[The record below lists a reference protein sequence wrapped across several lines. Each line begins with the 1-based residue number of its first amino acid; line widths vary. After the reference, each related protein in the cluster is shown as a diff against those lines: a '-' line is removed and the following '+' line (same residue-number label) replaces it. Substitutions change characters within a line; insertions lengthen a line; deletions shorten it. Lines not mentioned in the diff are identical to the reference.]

1 MSTKIVESDAMQ
13 LPPVPTMVRRG
24 LCFEKQDPLGMPDSE
39 ANWPLTLTA
48 ACPATP
54 FKDSDRC
61 VGEFSGHASTS
72 NQILP
77 VGKLTFDSNRN
88 ASTTDCVDLN
98 ISPRT
103 RRTFRVSKYRK
114 RCRNACFAPLRS
126 KALCREL
133 MDHLE
138 AHSQRV
144 ERAVC
149 KQRAMHDECL
159 EFLGGVGLQQKR
171 GELSPTVCRVS
182 TNTDLI
188 AVRNPP
194 KESRF
199 GFGDS
204 EKQPLDVQQEDV
216 LKKDLLRTYLRVF
229 SQRTSDLH
237 GLEHKFCI
245 FSVSVESVTL
255 SLIVLNI
262 LFLGLQANEEIM
274 KHAKP
279 QSFDSG
285 RQYVFNYIETAFCA
299 AFVFE
304 ILLVLLANR
313 RELGARFKWFI
324 FDFLLMAL
332 AVAEEAVK
340 LLNLDAP
347 NLNVLRIIRFL
358 RLTRLLRF
366 IRLLRAFRELRV
378 VIMSIIS
385 CIKSLVWTMVLLAVV
400 VYLMAVLL
408 LMIIASSE
416 KRVFEDTDLGKLR
429 RLYYQDLLRA
439 MVTLFQTITG
449 GVGWDDV
456 SKPIEDLFP
465 GSWVLFVVYVSF
477 FMFAIMGVATGVF
490 VDQAMKA
497 IAQDQSLVA
506 LDQRGRRDATLKEI
520 RDLFRQVVGND
531 KLVSAGTLQGIMNQ
545 PEVRSCFKQLDMET
559 WDLQTFIELVDTN
572 DELIDI
578 DCFING
584 CFRLKGMAKNI
595 DVVALRYE
603 CKVLARRQEEAWMES
618 CRFLGRIEEKFN
630 GRRSTRRHRASG
642 T

>member
-1 MSTKIVESDAMQ
+1 MSTKILDGDTMP
-13 LPPVPTMVRRG
+13 LPPVPAMVNRR
-24 LCFEKQDPLGMPDSE
+24 LCFEKREPLGMAAPD
-39 ANWPLTLTA
+39 AKWPLTSST

-54 FKDSDRC
+54 HKVSDRC
-61 VGEFSGHASTS
+61 GGESCGHASTS
-72 NQILP
+72 SLILP
-77 VGKLTFDSNRN
+77 VENLTFNSKRN
-88 ASTTDCVDLN
+88 DPATDCVEFNL
-98 ISPRT
+98 PQRT
-103 RRTFRVSKYRK
+103 RRTFRISKYRK
-114 RCRNACFAPLRS
+114 RCRIVCFASLRS

-159 EFLGGVGLQQKR
+159 EFLEGVGLQQKR
-171 GELSPTVCRVS
+171 GEIPPTVCRVS
-182 TNTDLI
+182 TNTD
-188 AVRNPP
+188 VRTVHKPE
-194 KESRF
+194 KGSKF
-199 GFGDS
+199 DLSDS
-204 EKQPLDVQQEDV
+204 EKQVLDVQQAKV
-216 LKKDLLRTYLRVF
+216 VKRHLLSGYLGTF
-229 SQRTSDLH
+229 SDRTSDAA
-237 GLEHKFCI
+237 GLEPKICGFT
-245 FSVSVESVTL
+245 VSVESVML

-304 ILLVLLANR
+304 ILFVMLANR
-313 RELGARFKWFI
+313 EEVRARFKWFI
-324 FDFLLMAL
+324 FDFLLMGL
-332 AVAEEAVK
+332 AVAEEVVK
-340 LLNLDAP
+340 FSNLKTP
-347 NLNVLRIIRFL
+347 NMNVIRIVRFL
-358 RLTRLLRF
+358 RLSRTLRF

-385 CIKSLVWTMVLLAVV
+385 CLKSLVWTLVLLAAV
-400 VYLMAVLL
+400 VYIISVLL
-408 LMIIASSE
+408 LMAIASSE

-449 GVGWDDV
+449 GIGWDDA
-456 SKPIEDLFP
+456 SKPVEELIP
-465 GSWVLFVVYVSF
+465 GAWVLFVVYISF